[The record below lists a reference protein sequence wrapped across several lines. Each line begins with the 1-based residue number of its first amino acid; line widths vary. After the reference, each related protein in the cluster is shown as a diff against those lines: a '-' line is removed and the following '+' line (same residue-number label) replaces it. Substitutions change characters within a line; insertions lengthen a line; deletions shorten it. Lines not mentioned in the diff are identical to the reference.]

1 MQIIPPAG
9 LDVDAIVPQCLD
21 NQYTSDA
28 VLDRML
34 AMKVGF
40 QHREIAELRLEETHS
55 EFIRSLLYA
64 STVVVNRA
72 YLTNPGY
79 LVRELSRSNSAVPK
93 LIQTRAIIPFLGKE
107 KSLAQPTGFA
117 QHQKTLEILRGLEEK
132 GTFQDSLCLRF
143 SEDDSANDQQIR
155 RLGANFRRFSKDL
168 DSVANDSDE
177 LPTLGRQL
185 YSQVSPGAKALPEV
199 PTEVLLEFEKQL
211 RAVCKYAQERS
222 GELEREKA
230 EFGRQHIYE
239 RFFIAGGEQ
248 TPGNVAEGLFRQ
260 EMQHPALR
268 MVKKLIDLKY
278 NANLPDMLGRYT
290 LTPANLPG
298 RSALPFETPAE
309 GASADHVLKR
319 LIEFK
324 GRIMDEPPA
333 VLPRLRHLTLDQ
345 VLEIRNLDEWEQ
357 FRQSQDSLLRSGP
370 DKILHRFDTWQK
382 HLRGFQKR
390 LGRWA
395 LEHAPE
401 TIESGRKYATA
412 FDLAVEAGLITLFIS
427 LAPHAAIAEAG
438 VGGAAASA
446 LYELGK
452 DKIIQHLEKSGVA
465 EKIKGIT
472 VKLLVR
478 AQNTAELW
486 WDRDHTYQLEL
497 MRNNEVI
504 HRRELV
510 EMLQEIQHDSRL
522 MSAAGLQTAEQSSQ

>member
-1 MQIIPPAG
+1 MQIIPPAV

-34 AMKVGF
+34 AQKAGF
-40 QHREIAELRLEETHS
+40 KHPGIARLRLEETHS

-72 YLTNPGY
+72 YLVNSGY
-79 LVRELSRSNSAVPK
+79 LVRELGRRKSAIPDLIRS
-93 LIQTRAIIPFLGKE
+93 RAIIPFLGKE
-107 KSLAQPTGFA
+107 KALSERTGYAQN
-117 QHQKTLEILRGLEEK
+117 QKALEIITRFEEK
-132 GTFQDSLCLRF
+132 GEFENSLCLRF
-143 SEDDSANDQQIR
+143 SPDDSANQQQMQ

-168 DSVANDSDE
+168 DSVANDTGV
-177 LPTLGRQL
+177 LPSLARQL
-185 YSQVSPGAKALPEV
+185 YSQLSPGEKALPEV
-199 PTEVLLEFEKQL
+199 PAEVLLQFEKHL
-211 RAVCKYAQERS
+211 RAVCSYAQQHS
-222 GELEREKA
+222 SVLEREKK

-239 RFFIAGGEQ
+239 RFFITEGEKS
-248 TPGNVAEGLFRQ
+248 PGNVAEGLFRP
-260 EMQHPALR
+260 EMQQPALR

-298 RSALPFETPAE
+298 RSVLPFETPVQ
-309 GASADHVLKR
+309 GVSTGPVLKR

-324 GRIMDEPPA
+324 GHIMDRQPG
-333 VLPRLRHLTLDQ
+333 VLPRLRRLALDR
-345 VLEIRNLDEWEQ
+345 VLEIRKLDEWER
-357 FRQSQDSLLRSGP
+357 FRQSQDALLRSGP
-370 DKILHRFDTWQK
+370 DEILRTFDKYQK

-395 LEHAPE
+395 LENAPE
-401 TIESGRKYATA
+401 TIERGRQFATA
-412 FDLAVEAGLITLFIS
+412 FDLAVEAGLITMFIS
-427 LAPHAAIAEAG
+427 LAPHAAVAEVGIAGLATSTLIDMTKG
-438 VGGAAASA
+438 
-446 LYELGK
+446 
-452 DKIIQHLEKSGVA
+452 KIIERLRDSGVA
-465 EKIKGIT
+465 ETFRGIT

-478 AQNTAELW
+478 AQNTAQLW
-486 WDRDHTYQLEL
+486 WDRDHTFQLEL

-522 MSAAGLQTAEQSSQ
+522 ASAAGLQTAEQSSQ